1 MHSRWPLSRLLILL
15 IIFDSYLIVVVCGFV
30 ALRNKCHLCLWS
42 VQMVRVLV
50 WRRWNAFDCQAKSS
64 YMSEWAHHISSG
76 WAQVCTPNKHTNE
89 MRTTTKTAAAK
100 TNHKNHLIWDDDE
113 CGQSRSFSFIRNEET
128 IIGSDSIMSSLSLY
142 YDRAVPSTRMKD
154 QQGKRIAF
162 FLLLCNIIITTTA
175 RAAAAATT

>member
-30 ALRNKCHLCLWS
+30 ALRNKCHMCLWS

-76 WAQVCTPNKHTNE
+76 WAQVCTSNEHTNE
-89 MRTTTKTAAAK
+89 MRTTTKQQPQKQITKITSFEMMMNVDSREVFLSSEMKKPSSAAIASC
-100 TNHKNHLIWDDDE
+100 HL
-113 CGQSRSFSFIRNEET
+113 CLN
-128 IIGSDSIMSSLSLY
+128 
-142 YDRAVPSTRMKD
+142 DRAVPSTRMKD

-175 RAAAAATT
+175 RAAAAAATT